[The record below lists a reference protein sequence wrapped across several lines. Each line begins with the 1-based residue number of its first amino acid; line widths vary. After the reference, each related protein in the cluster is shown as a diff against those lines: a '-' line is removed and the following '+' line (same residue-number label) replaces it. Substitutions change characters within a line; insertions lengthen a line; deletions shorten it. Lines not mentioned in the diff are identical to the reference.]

1 MGKQA
6 IAQRLRS
13 PLSAFRFLPA
23 PFFRHGGDAAALAA
37 AVLGPLLLYALTLP
51 RNVVL
56 EDDALF
62 LMVGAHLGIAHPPGY
77 PLYTLILYLFMQLP
91 FGGPAFLGHL
101 SSAVLGAL
109 ACGALYLCARML
121 QPSRLAALAAAWLF
135 AASEHFWSQA
145 IIAEVY
151 ALNALLFF
159 ACYALILHGVRH
171 PERVRAW
178 IGAAAVYGLSLANHW
193 PLMLLATPG
202 LLLAAL
208 PVWRLA
214 LRRLP
219 LLLAVFLPCAILPYA
234 WMVWRSLQEP
244 LISFYGPIWNWQAF
258 LHYLSRR
265 GYSET
270 DASPSAGWE
279 DRMAFL
285 QWFGNELL
293 WQLTLPGFALALL
306 GLFVLLRRRRFA
318 EAGSGLLAF
327 LGNSVVLIGL
337 LAFDYDYF
345 KVAVFR
351 PYPLVCYGIA
361 ALWLAVGLQAGLQFL
376 MERLAGRSPVA
387 VARRAGFRTG
397 VAALA
402 GPRMVMGMVVGIVM
416 GMVAFSVQA
425 NWRIND
431 RSDNDFAERY
441 AELFFDILPRDALL
455 LTFGDLDGPVSYYHF
470 VEGRRPDLRLMH
482 LRGLVYGNRLFSPF
496 LDERRRHEI
505 LRWLVNGTQRPVFYL
520 VGATRFFPH
529 GHGVRHYGP
538 FKEVA
543 REEAPARLRYDVGS
557 RAFVKEFVG
566 GKKPAPH
573 SWKRHP
579 AVDRYFKELLAL
591 EPTDAWEYFCKSVFV
606 YQYGK
611 YLGSIALSGDVVLQE
626 RMRPLFAAAEGSYEG
641 LTAMA
646 WALLERGDLSHHEQI
661 GEWLDKAERLQ
672 PRRLHKVQ
680 RAQLLLLQGT
690 LLERQGRREA
700 ALSLFRKS
708 AAIYPHPEN
717 EALEIL
723 KRLGSAPP

>member
-1 MGKQA
+1 MTGNGKPPARDLSGGRQGDDRTA
-6 IAQRLRS
+6 VVSPAFGDVFRDVFRL
-13 PLSAFRFLPA
+13 
-23 PFFRHGGDAAALAA
+23 GGDAAALAA

-51 RNVVL
+51 RTVVL

-202 LLLAAL
+202 LMLAAL

-376 MERLAGRSPVA
+376 MERLAGRSPFA
-387 VARRAGFRTG
+387 VSRRAGFRTG

-402 GPRMVMGMVVGIVM
+402 GPRMVVGMIVGMVM

-441 AELFFDILPRDALL
+441 AETMFGLLPPDAVLFV
-455 LTFGDLDGPVSYYHF
+455 FGDTETGPLGYYRF
-470 VEGRRPDLRLMH
+470 VEGRRPDLTLFN
-482 LRGLVYGNRLFSPF
+482 LQGLVYGNRLYESQWS
-496 LDERRRHEI
+496 RRRRERI
-505 LRWLVNGTQRPVFYL
+505 LWQFVNESSRPVFFA
-520 VGATRFFPH
+520 VDDKEFPH
-529 GHGVRHYGP
+529 DHGIRHHG
-538 FKEVA
+538 
-543 REEAPARLRYDVGS
+543 
-557 RAFVKEFVG
+557 FVKEIVRG
-566 GKKPAPH
+566 GTPDAVVLKL
-573 SWKRHP
+573 HP
-579 AVDRYFKELLAL
+579 QGERYFEELVGWQFTDRWERQRRNRLLHLYGSYLAY
-591 EPTDAWEYFCKSVFV
+591 AV
-606 YQYGK
+606 
-611 YLGSIALSGDVVLQE
+611 LSGDPGLLQ
-626 RMRPLFAAAEGSYEG
+626 RQRRALALAQRDFFSLTGMAEI
-641 LTAMA
+641 
-646 WALLERGDLSHHEQI
+646 LLEHGQPAHLARV
-661 GEWLDKAERLQ
+661 GEWLERAERLQ
-672 PRRLHKVQ
+672 DE
-680 RAQLLLLQGT
+680 T
-690 LLERQGRREA
+690 LSKERQARFLYLKGYLRHRLGQAEA
-700 ALSLFRKS
+700 AVALFRES
-708 AAIYPHPEN
+708 RALYPHPEN
-717 EALEIL
+717 AAIAALEQ
-723 KRLGSAPP
+723 LGRAP

>member
-1 MGKQA
+1 MA
-6 IAQRLRS
+6 PRPRS
-13 PLSAFRFLPA
+13 PLSAIGLLPA
-23 PFFRHGGDAAALAA
+23 TFFGRGGDAAALAA
-37 AVLGPLLLYALTLP
+37 ATLGPLLLYALTLP

-101 SSAVLGAL
+101 CSAVLGAL

-121 QPSRLAALAAAWLF
+121 QPSRIAALAAAWLF

-159 ACYALILHGVRH
+159 ACYALILHGVRR
-171 PERVRAW
+171 PERARSW
-178 IGAAAVYGLSLANHW
+178 LGAAAVYGLSLANHW

-208 PVWRLA
+208 PAWRPPA
-214 LRRLP
+214 WRAVLRRLP
-219 LLLAVFLPCAILPYA
+219 LLLAAFLPCAILPYA

-244 LISFYGPIWNWQAF
+244 AISFYGPIWNWRAF

-265 GYSET
+265 GYSEA

-306 GLFVLLRRRRFA
+306 GLFLLLRRRRFA
-318 EAGSGLLAF
+318 EAGSGALAF
-327 LGNSVVLIGL
+327 LGNSVALVGL

-361 ALWLAVGLQAGLQFL
+361 ALWLAVGLQFL
-376 MERLAGRSPVA
+376 MARLAERLPFA
-387 VARRAGFRTG
+387 VARGAEFRAG
-397 VAALA
+397 AATLA
-402 GPRMVMGMVVGIVM
+402 GLGMVA

-431 RSDNDFAERY
+431 RSDNDFARRY

-505 LRWLVNGTQRPVFYL
+505 LRWLVNGTQRRVFYL

-529 GHGVRHYGP
+529 GHGIRHYGP
-538 FKEVA
+538 FKEVV
-543 REEAPARLRYDVGS
+543 REEAPARLRYDAGA
-557 RAFVKEFVG
+557 RAFVKEFVAG
-566 GKKPAPH
+566 EKPAPH
-573 SWKRHP
+573 FWERHP

-611 YLGSIALSGDVVLQE
+611 YLGAIALSDDIVLQE
-626 RMRPLFAAAEGSYEG
+626 RMRPIFAAAEGSYEG
-641 LTAMA
+641 LAAMA
-646 WALLERGDLSHHEQI
+646 GVLLARGDLSHHERI

-672 PRRLHKVQ
+672 PRRLHKLQ
-680 RAQLLLLQGT
+680 RAQLLLLKGT
-690 LLERQGRREA
+690 LLERQGRHEA
-700 ALSLFRKS
+700 ALSLFRES

-717 EALEIL
+717 QALEIL
-723 KRLGSAPP
+723 KRLGSDPP